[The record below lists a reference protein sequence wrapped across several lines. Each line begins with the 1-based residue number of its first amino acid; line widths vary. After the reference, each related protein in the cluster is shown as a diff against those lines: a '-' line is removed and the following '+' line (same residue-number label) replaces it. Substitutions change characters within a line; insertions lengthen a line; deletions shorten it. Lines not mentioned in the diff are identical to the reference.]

1 MMPGRLPSLGVTE
14 GGQPNS
20 EQRSPLIPRT
30 AMNAQSV
37 TVNPAEFIAAKLT
50 PPRRWEMIGFAVLV
64 AIFSGSVLFG
74 APMGTMM
81 FRPDAVA
88 GGEWWRLLTHPFVH
102 ITWYH
107 LLLDA
112 SAFFLLYHGL
122 LENKSSRRL
131 LFVVAGAVGSLGL
144 SWLAAPAITTQGL
157 CGLSGIAHGLM
168 AVSAVEMM
176 RANAR
181 STSEWR
187 IGAFTFAI
195 VVGKAAWEAISGHVL
210 FEFLYFR
217 MVGDPI
223 TISHAGGIVGA
234 LLTTLVLSRSK
245 TARPVE
251 SK

>member
-1 MMPGRLPSLGVTE
+1 
-14 GGQPNS
+14 
-20 EQRSPLIPRT
+20 
-30 AMNAQSV
+30 MNAQSA
-37 TVNPAEFIAAKLT
+37 TANPAEFIVAKSAS
-50 PPRRWEMIGFAVLV
+50 PRRWEMIGFAVLV

-74 APMGTMM
+74 APLGTMM
-81 FRPDAVA
+81 FRPDTVA
-88 GGEWWRLLTHPFVH
+88 AGEWWRIVTHPFVH

-122 LENKSSRRL
+122 LENRIGRRL
-131 LFVVAGAVGSLGL
+131 LYVVAGAAGSLGL

-181 STSEWR
+181 STPEWR
-187 IGAFTFAI
+187 IGAFTLAI

-210 FEFLYFR
+210 FEFLYFN
-217 MVGDPI
+217 MVGSPI
-223 TISHAGGIVGA
+223 TISHAGGTVGA
-234 LLTTLVLSRSK
+234 LLATQCLRR
-245 TARPVE
+245 RPTQ
-251 SK
+251 

>member
-1 MMPGRLPSLGVTE
+1 
-14 GGQPNS
+14 
-20 EQRSPLIPRT
+20 
-30 AMNAQSV
+30 
-37 TVNPAEFIAAKLT
+37 
-50 PPRRWEMIGFAVLV
+50 MIGFGVLV
-64 AIFSGSVLFG
+64 AVFSGSVLAG
-74 APMGTMM
+74 SPTWTMM

-102 ITWYH
+102 VTWYH

-112 SAFFLLYHGL
+112 AAFFLLYHGL
-122 LENKSSRRL
+122 LENRISRRL
-131 LFVVAGAVGSLGL
+131 LFVVAGAAGSLGL

-181 STSEWR
+181 STPEWR
-187 IGAFTFAI
+187 IGVFTFAL

-234 LLTTLVLSRSK
+234 LLVTLLLPHRE
-245 TARPVE
+245 ARWKAE
-251 SK
+251 SN

>member
-1 MMPGRLPSLGVTE
+1 
-14 GGQPNS
+14 
-20 EQRSPLIPRT
+20 
-30 AMNAQSV
+30 MNAQNA
-37 TVNPAEFIAAKLT
+37 TANPADFIAAK
-50 PPRRWEMIGFAVLV
+50 PVSSRRWEMICFGVLV
-64 AIFSGSVLFG
+64 AICSGSILFG
-74 APMGTMM
+74 SPTWTMM

-102 ITWYH
+102 VTWYH

-122 LENKSSRRL
+122 LENKASRRL
-131 LFVVAGAVGSLGL
+131 LYVVAGAAGSLGL

-168 AVSAVEMM
+168 AASAVEMM
-176 RANAR
+176 RVNAR
-181 STSEWR
+181 STAEWR
-187 IGAFTFAI
+187 IGAFTFAL
-195 VVGKAAWEAISGHVL
+195 VVGKAAWEAISGQVL

-234 LLTTLVLSRSK
+234 LLATLLLPRR
-245 TARPVE
+245 AA
-251 SK
+251 

>member
-1 MMPGRLPSLGVTE
+1 
-14 GGQPNS
+14 
-20 EQRSPLIPRT
+20 
-30 AMNAQSV
+30 MNAQTS
-37 TVNPAEFIAAKLT
+37 TVHPVEFLEAT
-50 PPRRWEMIGFAVLV
+50 PVSPRRWEMVGFGVLV
-64 AIFSGSVLFG
+64 AVCSGSVLFG
-74 APMGTMM
+74 SPSGMMM

-88 GGEWWRLLTHPFVH
+88 AGEWWRLLTHPFVH
-102 ITWYH
+102 VTWYH

-122 LENKSSRRL
+122 LENKLGRRL
-131 LFVVAGAVGSLGL
+131 VYVVAGAVGSLGL

-168 AVSAVEMM
+168 AVSAVEIM
-176 RANAR
+176 RANKR
-181 STSEWR
+181 STPEWR
-187 IGAFTFAI
+187 IGVFTFVL

-234 LLTTLVLSRSK
+234 LLALLVLPRSR
-245 TARPVE
+245 AERQVE
-251 SK
+251 SN

>member
-1 MMPGRLPSLGVTE
+1 MIPGPLPSLRRME
-14 GGQPNS
+14 GGQRTFRNNTITFSKSMSARNS
-20 EQRSPLIPRT
+20 T
-30 AMNAQSV
+30 AH
-37 TVNPAEFIAAKLT
+37 PAEFLAAT
-50 PPRRWEMIGFAVLV
+50 PVSPRRWEMIGFGVLV
-64 AIFSGSVLFG
+64 AVFSGSVLFG
-74 APMGTMM
+74 PPTVTMM

-122 LENKSSRRL
+122 LESKISRRL

-144 SWLAAPAITTQGL
+144 SWLAAPAITTHGL

-176 RANAR
+176 RTNAR

-223 TISHAGGIVGA
+223 TVSHAGGIVGA
-234 LLTTLVLSRSK
+234 LLATLVLPRSGA
-245 TARPVE
+245 ARLVE
-251 SK
+251 VK

>member
-1 MMPGRLPSLGVTE
+1 
-14 GGQPNS
+14 
-20 EQRSPLIPRT
+20 
-30 AMNAQSV
+30 
-37 TVNPAEFIAAKLT
+37 
-50 PPRRWEMIGFAVLV
+50 MIGFGVLV

-74 APMGTMM
+74 TPTETMM

-102 ITWYH
+102 VTWYH

-112 SAFFLLYHGL
+112 SAFFLLYYGL
-122 LENKSSRRL
+122 IEKQLSRRL
-131 LFVVAGAVGSLGL
+131 LYVIAGAAGSLGL

-168 AVSAVEMM
+168 AISAVEMM

-181 STSEWR
+181 ATTEWR
-187 IGAFTFAI
+187 LGAFTFAL
-195 VVGKAAWEAISGHVL
+195 VVGKAAWEAISGHVM

-234 LLTTLVLSRSK
+234 LLATLLLPRREAERK
-245 TARPVE
+245 AEPR
-251 SK
+251 